1 MSLLVDPLAALFR
14 AEFSNIAPLVL
25 DAIEVE
31 VELLPPL
38 ARIVITR
45 RFTNQ
50 IDSLLEAVLTL
61 PPAAKGEVIYG
72 LTVTINGTA
81 YRAKAQPA
89 ARAQRFHHDALL
101 EGRRA
106 ILHELL
112 ANIAQLV
119 SIAGIEAGAQ
129 VAVCIE
135 SIRPLDRLDDE
146 SATLPIRLTSNPR
159 QVNRHLS
166 DADALLTSPYAHGAT
181 LTVFAKG
188 LRVTL
193 QNPQRLVTS
202 GVSLPIHCA
211 EPFTLGI
218 SSLGNASLDRSSCN
232 VELRGGWEA
241 SSHPAAKSLSLPSHP
256 NEKVTRNRA
265 DWMFGRMDT
274 AKHEIRVTAP
284 MPDESEEA
292 LSPNARAMSAFA
304 ASALTAAARSYDP
317 DAICQAANILTGE
330 RHLVFIGQDGE
341 LPDEIP
347 VLRKLALPETAA
359 NGGEFESLSMA
370 FEPQAE
376 LEEDAVPSVDL
387 EPLPEDRRLM
397 PGANPPYARPPS
409 YAWLNWVSGGLFLIW
424 ILGALQYLPVPL
436 RLVLGVFVILMLLNA
451 VRYFPGAGAP
461 IRRRLPIL
469 AALALPWIISI
480 LYGPLGLVDLSASTA
495 QRSSMIEVQWSLLA
509 ASAIF
514 PLLFLPFMRGGR
526 GFTIIVGILNFV
538 TTFFVTSTAII
549 INLPGS

>member
-61 PPAAKGEVIYG
+61 PPAAKDEVIYG

-119 SIAGIEAGAQ
+119 SIAFEAGAQ
-129 VAVCIE
+129 VAVCIGASAR
-135 SIRPLDRLDDE
+135 SIADDE

-166 DADALLTSPYAHGAT
+166 DADALLTSPYAHDAT

-188 LRVTL
+188 LRVTV

-241 SSHPAAKSLSLPSHP
+241 SSHPAAKSLSLPLHQI
-256 NEKVTRNRA
+256 NVTRNRA

-274 AKHEIRVTAP
+274 AKHEIR
-284 MPDESEEA
+284 
-292 LSPNARAMSAFA
+292 
-304 ASALTAAARSYDP
+304 
-317 DAICQAANILTGE
+317 
-330 RHLVFIGQDGE
+330 
-341 LPDEIP
+341 
-347 VLRKLALPETAA
+347 
-359 NGGEFESLSMA
+359 
-370 FEPQAE
+370 
-376 LEEDAVPSVDL
+376 
-387 EPLPEDRRLM
+387 
-397 PGANPPYARPPS
+397 
-409 YAWLNWVSGGLFLIW
+409 
-424 ILGALQYLPVPL
+424 
-436 RLVLGVFVILMLLNA
+436 
-451 VRYFPGAGAP
+451 
-461 IRRRLPIL
+461 
-469 AALALPWIISI
+469 
-480 LYGPLGLVDLSASTA
+480 
-495 QRSSMIEVQWSLLA
+495 
-509 ASAIF
+509 
-514 PLLFLPFMRGGR
+514 
-526 GFTIIVGILNFV
+526 
-538 TTFFVTSTAII
+538 
-549 INLPGS
+549 